1 MRIRI
6 DVYVNVNLHRH
17 YQPKEIP
24 MNELELAL
32 NYPLGD
38 ALPPAGKTLDV
49 APGIKWIRM
58 SLPFALNHINLWLM
72 RDALDGPK
80 GKLQGWTVVDC
91 CISRDESK
99 AQWQQIFDT
108 ELEGLPILR
117 VICTHMHPDH
127 IGLASWLCDRWTT
140 AEHTCRL
147 WISATDYGV
156 ARLASVSPT
165 GFGGG
170 EQSAAFFES
179 HGLAN
184 ANYLAQIKARTNY
197 FKNLVP
203 DVPRSFKRMQ
213 EGDVITIG
221 DRSWRCISGYGH
233 APEHI
238 ALYCAELRVLIGGDM
253 MLPRIST
260 NVSVHENEPEANSLK
275 QFLSSI
281 DKFKL
286 LDADTLT
293 LPAHGKPFTG
303 LHTRIT
309 QLHDHHHD
317 RLDEVINACRTGIC
331 SAADIVPIMFKRE
344 LDLHQMT
351 FAMGEAIAH
360 LHLLWFDGRL
370 GRQVD
375 TKGIYRFSIA

>member
-1 MRIRI
+1 
-6 DVYVNVNLHRH
+6 
-17 YQPKEIP
+17 
-24 MNELELAL
+24 MNELELEL

-38 ALPPAGKTLDV
+38 ALPPGGHTLVV

-58 SLPFALNHINLWLM
+58 GLPFALNHINLWLV
-72 RDALDGPK
+72 RDTLDSPTGT
-80 GKLQGWTVVDC
+80 LQGWTVVDC
-91 CISRDESK
+91 CVSREESK
-99 AQWQQIFDT
+99 AHWQQIFDT
-108 ELEGLPILR
+108 QLEGLPVLR

-140 AEHTCRL
+140 PQHDCRL

-156 ARLASVSPT
+156 ARLASSSPT

-170 EQSAAFFES
+170 EYAAAFFES
-179 HGLAN
+179 HGLKN
-184 ANYLAQIKARTNY
+184 AGYLAQIKARTNY
-197 FKNLVP
+197 FTNLVP
-203 DVPRSFKRMQ
+203 SVPRTFKRMQ
-213 EGDVITIG
+213 DGDVIAIG
-221 DRSWRCISGYGH
+221 GRNWQCISGYGH

-238 ALYCAELRVLIGGDM
+238 SLYCAELRVLIGGDM

-260 NVSVHENEPEANSLK
+260 NVSVHDNEPEADPLR
-275 QFLSSI
+275 QFLQSI
-281 DKFKL
+281 DKFKPL
-286 LDADTLT
+286 HADTLT

-303 LHTRIT
+303 LHRRIE
-309 QLHDHHHD
+309 QLHQHHQE
-317 RLDEVINACRTGIC
+317 RLNEVMEACKSNPCNAH
-331 SAADIVPIMFKRE
+331 DIVPIMFKRE

-375 TKGIYRFSIA
+375 AQGGFRFSPV